1 MFNTLQIHAMLEER
15 IKRGG
20 PEWSLER
27 ATSLP
32 APAPKFHF
40 YLDLQ
45 IGPIFITIG
54 DSTASWKK
62 SNNPA

>member
-15 IKRGG
+15 IRRSG

-27 ATSLP
+27 ATSLSTP
-32 APAPKFHF
+32 TSRFRF

-45 IGPIFITIG
+45 IGPVFITIG
-54 DSTASWKK
+54 HKTA
-62 SNNPA
+62 